1 MIEAQ
6 NVEYIPLME
15 EREAEYQKEMMEK
28 MEKFRM
34 EHAARV
40 LQGAWRGVLANRA
53 EKKKVNTNCPINI
66 LYYCYL
72 FLTVNTHNIEKYKE
86 QKYLI

>member
-6 NVEYIPLME
+6 NVEYVPLME

-66 LYYCYL
+66 LYYY
-72 FLTVNTHNIEKYKE
+72 TVNTHNIEKYKE